1 MIVIALCWLVAIVVS
16 IPLATFVVECVAS
29 VFYRNREVQP
39 KDVIAAVLIPAHNE
53 ESGLGATLA
62 ALQPQLDADD
72 VIVVVADNCSDGTA
86 EIARQAGCVVLERS
100 DANNR
105 GKGFALAYGIDHLRE
120 CPPQVVVIVDADCEV
135 LPGTLAQLKSAAVE
149 CDYPIQANYL
159 LKAPAEA
166 SLPIKVSEFAV
177 LVKNAVRCRGASVLS
192 IPVPLLGSGMA
203 FPWADL
209 ADVSIASGEIVED
222 MKLGIEL
229 ACEEK
234 GALYLDHAR
243 VESRLPSTKEAL
255 AKQRER
261 WEHGHLGM
269 IQKFSPPVLK
279 AAWKLKS
286 LPLVGFLLDL
296 IIPPL
301 SLLLVFTVAVFLAF
315 IGLGLLVDI
324 GSAIYLISFMFC
336 AVIAS
341 VLAIWWTQ
349 GRHILTPK
357 ELAAMPL
364 YVLSKFGIYTSFM
377 KGKQTEWKRTD
388 RD

>member
-1 MIVIALCWLVAIVVS
+1 MIVIALCWLVAIAVT
-16 IPLATFVVECVAS
+16 IPLAMFVLECAAS

-39 KDVIAAVLIPAHNE
+39 KDVIAAILIPAHNE
-53 ESGLGATLA
+53 EAVLGATLA
-62 ALQPQLDADD
+62 ALMPQLGDD
-72 VIVVVADNCSDGTA
+72 DLVVVVADNCTDSTA
-86 EIARQAGCVVLERS
+86 DIARQAGCTVLERT
-100 DANNR
+100 DAQNR
-105 GKGFALAYGIDHLRE
+105 GKGFALAWGIDHLRE

-135 LPGTLAQLKSAAVE
+135 LPGTLSQLKSAAVE

-159 LKAPAEA
+159 LKAPAGA

-203 FPWADL
+203 FPWADI

-286 LPLVGFLLDL
+286 LPLVGFFLDL

-315 IGLGLLVDI
+315 VGLGLLVDV
-324 GSAIYLISFMFC
+324 GSAVYLVSFMFC
-336 AVIAS
+336 AVVAT
-341 VLAIWWTQ
+341 VLAVWWAQ
-349 GRHILTPK
+349 GRDILAPK

-364 YVLSKFGIYTSFM
+364 YVLSKFGIYTGFM
-377 KGKQTEWKRTD
+377 KRKQTEWQRTD